1 MRVTSAPSRSRIQLT
16 SAPRPTKTSAATS
29 STSLLMPPSC
39 PARAADDSPDDGRAG
54 GRDGRVVDVPTAE
67 ERPERQD
74 GRLLAAQRDP
84 GGVRGE
90 AGAQVDAAAAGVG
103 GQVGAEDGAHVA
115 EPQRVAGTDAVLTV
129 EVGAA
134 GGGGGRR
141 AVADVLQVALLHE

>member
-1 MRVTSAPSRSRIQLT
+1 MRVTSVPSRSRIQLT

-54 GRDGRVVDVPTAE
+54 RRDGGVVDVPTAE
-67 ERPERQD
+67 ERPERED

-90 AGAQVDAAAAGVG
+90 AGAQVDAAAAGVA
-103 GQVGAEDGAHVA
+103 GQVGAEEGGGVA
-115 EPQRVAGTDAVLTV
+115 VAARVARN
-129 EVGAA
+129 E
-134 GGGGGRR
+134 GG
-141 AVADVLQVALLHE
+141 VT